1 MTVPQSPDVLWHY
14 AELAQYRDALDA
26 YLAGRDESD
35 GLLRHTGAA
44 LCKLAKHRQVSPEH
58 LLLAIRAGR
67 DDVAVHAGDT
77 QLARVSQVRSRRM
90 THALDLLLACY
101 FSAPSQPTTTG

>member
-1 MTVPQSPDVLWHY
+1 M
-14 AELAQYRDALDA
+14 
-26 YLAGRDESD
+26 
-35 GLLRHTGAA
+35 LRHTGAA

-67 DDVAVHAGDT
+67 DDLAVHDGDT
-77 QLARVSQVRSRRM
+77 QLARLSQERSRRM

-101 FSAPSQPTTTG
+101 VSAATRAT